1 MFPTCALSTN
11 VSLKCLE
18 DTMEY
23 LSDLNSGDPKTY
35 AILMYDALGKE
46 GSSIVKGNIDR
57 LGSYSECLSA
67 QAPSGNFQG
76 EYCKLQV
83 EQDGTKFVIGI
94 CVPNTCKSQDI
105 ALLATKGIFEHKG
118 TPFLAPLPHFLTS
131 NQTLLT
137 INEAVCARGL
147 FSTDAFAVICLC
159 LCVVLIILPITGSIY
174 VGILQTRASA
184 SFANCKSVT
193 SYKEPEANATQD
205 KPELRGEDSLEQR
218 DKDKKAKNFWV
229 HLLKCFSLQENIP
242 AVVSVNSDVREYPTL
257 DGIRVLSL
265 LWIVSGHTSQL
276 AFVFNI
282 DNSFEWRAKV
292 LEKPLHFYTLSG
304 PVYLGVDSF
313 FLLSGFLSA
322 RSFWNQSEKI
332 GNNITPTT
340 VLKYL
345 YRRLIRLQP
354 LHLSTI
360 CISVGIISL
369 VQWGSFWE
377 LPKHQWDN
385 CRRLWWSNIL
395 LITNFVSISESCSGW
410 SWYLSNDFQFHLT
423 TPLLIFLYVKSK
435 RLMSATVTALFLAS
449 FLTTTLL
456 SFFLRLPISQSRL
469 SYWVEYYTKPYCRYG
484 PFLAGLILALLM
496 SQKQSPYLK
505 SKAQAVIGWFCS
517 LLTMFL
523 IITLSF
529 VLDDSYDSYSIMAAL
544 YQGLHRTIWAAAV
557 GWIIVSCQEG
567 YGGVLGKMLSCQIWR
582 FLSKISYA
590 CYLIHPTIIIF
601 YCGLQETLFH
611 YLDINM
617 FYLFIGHSFLTFAAG
632 LALTIM
638 VERPFQKLFD
648 I

>member
-1 MFPTCALSTN
+1 MAGVRLLVFLLCAFPISAFSTN
-11 VSLKCLE
+11 VSLKCLK

-23 LSDLNSGDPKTY
+23 LSDLNSGEPKTY

-83 EQDGTKFVIGI
+83 EQ
-94 CVPNTCKSQDI
+94 
-105 ALLATKGIFEHKG
+105 G
-118 TPFLAPLPHFLTS
+118 TPFLAPLPHFITG

-137 INEAVCARGL
+137 VNEAVCARGL
-147 FSTDAFAVICLC
+147 ISTDAFAVLCLC
-159 LCVVLIILPITGSIY
+159 LCAVLIILPITGSIY
-174 VGILQTRASA
+174 TGILQARASS
-184 SFANCKSVT
+184 SFAHCKSVT
-193 SYKEPEANATQD
+193 SYKEREPNSTQD
-205 KPELRGEDSLEQR
+205 QPELRSEDSLEER
-218 DKDKKAKNFWV
+218 DKDKKAKSKFPQIESRESLV
-229 HLLKCFSLQENIP
+229 LFYFLLS
-242 AVVSVNSDVREYPTL
+242 
-257 DGIRVLSL
+257 
-265 LWIVSGHTSQL
+265 
-276 AFVFNI
+276 

-292 LEKPLHFYTLSG
+292 LEKPLQFYTLSG

-313 FLLSGFLSA
+313 FFLSGFLSA
-322 RSFWNQSEKI
+322 RSFWNQIEKI
-332 GNNITPTT
+332 GNNITPSTM
-340 VLKYL
+340 LKYL

-435 RLMSATVTALFLAS
+435 RLMSVTVIALFLAS

-456 SFFLRLPISQSRL
+456 SFFLRLPIRYPTGENQSRL

-484 PFLAGLILALLM
+484 PFLAGLVLALLM

-505 SKAQAVIGWFCS
+505 SKAQAVIGWLCS
-517 LLTMFL
+517 LLTLFL
-523 IITLSF
+523 VITLSF
-529 VLDDSYDSYSIMAAL
+529 VLDDSHDSYSIMAAL
-544 YQGLHRTIWAAAV
+544 YQGLHRTIWALAL

-567 YGGVLGKMLSCQIWR
+567 YGGVLSKMLSCQIWR

-617 FYLFIGHSFLTFAAG
+617 FYLFIGHSILTFAAG
-632 LALTIM
+632 LALTIL